1 MSRIKRTT
9 EVLLLTVLATS
20 AGCGDGASGPTQA
33 TEPCLPAVT
42 LEPPSS
48 GALAAVDRLEVVAIT
63 PEGCAP
69 LEGPLAAFNWFSF
82 SDRGSYLAYGARVTQ
97 ILARRGTPILAT
109 GEHSATIEAPPGA
122 PSAGGSY
129 VHEEFALP
137 LYPSAAGFMDMIAS
151 PEFQAIVSLQQA
163 GARQEDYVFGFQ
175 KCIVGCESDGTAVAT
190 DSAPLLL
197 HIFRFEGDDL
207 EGAIRRVASSG
218 DAPEVVYGGRLVA
231 RFQAIVGGVDVNSQ
245 NAPWGE
251 GVMLFR
257 VDSEAAARAW
267 VESGAFRA
275 FRQDTAEDVLVLLG
289 SGLSDELGE

>member
-9 EVLLLTVLATS
+9 EVLLLTVLAAS

-33 TEPCLPAVT
+33 TEPCLSAVT
-42 LEPPSS
+42 LKPPSS

-82 SDRGSYLAYGARVTQ
+82 SDRDSYLAYGARVTQ
-97 ILARRGTPILAT
+97 ILARRGTPLLAT
-109 GEHSATIEAPPGA
+109 GEHRATIEAPPGA

-151 PEFQAIVSLQQA
+151 PEFQAITPLQQA

-175 KCIVGCESDGTAVAT
+175 KCLVGCDSEDTAVAT
-190 DSAPLLL
+190 DGSPLLL
-197 HIFRFEGDDL
+197 HVFRFEGDDL
-207 EGAIRRVASSG
+207 EESIRALARAG
-218 DAPEVVYGGRLVA
+218 GAPEMVYGGRLVG
-231 RFQAIVGGVDVNSQ
+231 RFQVIVGGTDLNTQ
-245 NAPWGE
+245 NLPWGQ
-251 GVMLFR
+251 GTMLFR
-257 VDSEAAARAW
+257 VESETAARAW
-267 VESGAFRA
+267 LESDALRA
-275 FRQDTAEDVLVLLG
+275 FRDQTEEDVLVLLG
-289 SGLSDELGE
+289 SGPLS